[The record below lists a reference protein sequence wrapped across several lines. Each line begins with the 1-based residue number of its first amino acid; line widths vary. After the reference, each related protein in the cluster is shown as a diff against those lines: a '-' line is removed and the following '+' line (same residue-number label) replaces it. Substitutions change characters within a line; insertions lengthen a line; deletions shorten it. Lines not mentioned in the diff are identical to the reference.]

1 MRYSDFSGW
10 IDRPGERAP
19 ALAKSIETDVVVVGG
34 GYTGMTAALR
44 LAERGVATVLLEG
57 SFCGWGA
64 SSRNAGHLSPTIAG
78 DPQLL
83 ATVYRRRA
91 PALIGFA
98 DAAVHFTEGLIERLG
113 IDCEYEATGNVST
126 VLSPAGL
133 GRARRIAESLAAA
146 GGEVGYVE
154 GPAFGLPGSF
164 AGGIHE
170 RAGGILNPGLF
181 ARGLRAAV
189 GDSAVE
195 VFEQTPALG
204 IETDPGGVTVL
215 TPAGRV
221 RAERAIVA
229 TNAFT
234 RDLPFA
240 PRRLTTPLW
249 VTLAE
254 TEPIDPERIAATGWS
269 SRAGIYTQHLILESY
284 RLTARN
290 TVVFGSRRVQTAR
303 GPLTARVPHSPVVDD
318 IVRGFHD
325 RFPALGDVAAE
336 RTWGG
341 WIAMTASWLPVA
353 GEGPGGVVYALG
365 YNGHGLAQAPYVGA
379 MVADRLV
386 DGSAPED
393 LKAIWRERL
402 PSLPGPLTTAPAL
415 RLGWTIDRL
424 SDRWLTRRARR

>member
-1 MRYSDFSGW
+1 MRYSAFSGW
-10 IDRPGERAP
+10 IDPPAERAS
-19 ALAKSIETDVVVVGG
+19 ALTESIDADVVVVGG
-34 GYTGMTAALR
+34 GYTGMAAALR
-44 LAERGVATVLLEG
+44 LAERGVATVLIEA

-78 DPQLL
+78 DPQVL
-83 ATVYRRRA
+83 TSVYRRRA
-91 PALIGFA
+91 GALIGFA
-98 DAAVHFTEGLIERLG
+98 DAAVHFTEDLIERLA

-133 GRARRIAESLAAA
+133 RRARRIAASLAAA

-154 GPAFGLPGSF
+154 ASGFGLPGRF

-181 ARGLRAAV
+181 AQGLRAAV
-189 GDSAVE
+189 RDSAVR
-195 VFEQTPALG
+195 VFEGTPALG
-204 IETDPGGVTVL
+204 VETGPDGVEVRTPG
-215 TPAGRV
+215 GRV
-221 RAERAIVA
+221 RAGRAIVA

-240 PRRLTTPLW
+240 PRRLVTPLW

-254 TEPIDPERIAATGWS
+254 TEPIDPERTVATGWT

-290 TVVFGSRRVQTAR
+290 TVVFGSRQVQTAR
-303 GPLTARVPHSPVVDD
+303 GPLGARTPQAPVVDD
-318 IVRGFHD
+318 IVRGFHE
-325 RFPALGDVAAE
+325 RFPALRDVAAE

-341 WIAMTASWLPVA
+341 WIAMTSSWLPLA

-365 YNGHGLAQAPYVGA
+365 YNGHGLAQAPYVGT

-386 DGSAPED
+386 DGSSPED
-393 LKAIWRERL
+393 LEAIWRDRL
-402 PSLPGPLTTAPAL
+402 RPLPGPLTTAPAL
-415 RLGWTIDRL
+415 RLGWALDRL
-424 SDRWLTRRARR
+424 GDRVAGRRSRT